1 MNVLLVERVINKSL
15 PMHFLPCLFTYLYTS
30 VKKVMNKKEENLD
43 KKGKVV
49 KREEK
54 LDKEDGV
61 AKRVGTEDKEE

>member
-1 MNVLLVERVINKSL
+1 
-15 PMHFLPCLFTYLYTS
+15 MHFLPCLFTYLYTS